1 MAFKIISL
9 NEPGV
14 LSDSS
19 DLTPCES
26 DPGAGDGGMLCLFT
40 CAPGSLDRILETGG
54 CSGEDFIPPILTPG
68 SCN

>member
-19 DLTPCES
+19 ELTPCES

-40 CAPGSLDRILETGG
+40 CAPGSWDRVEETENPGG
-54 CSGEDFIPPILTPG
+54 DIYVPVSGD
-68 SCN
+68 C